1 MWHEEARSIDSTPPP
16 SGWNVSPSQVIAL
29 QRSVKLLQHSL
40 ELIYT
45 PGLRE
50 ALKESDDLAKEHK
63 KGPKRGLEFLIQI
76 PAHDALRHLRFPL
89 ERKGYTE
96 IFLNLLKLKMVF
108 QHVKIKIHS
117 TIYTVKK
124 VHFKPQIYDFKQ
136 YLLHDWQQML
146 CSEGHNP
153 CLANAGQDDTAS
165 LQAVGKTSK
174 EEHGWLIRFFSI
186 MLFQRMRGFF

>member
-1 MWHEEARSIDSTPPP
+1 MRSGTEGTYNGLNYASWGTKRHLDDSKVHSSPCLTPVCVAWRSKEYWLNPPP

-40 ELIYT
+40 ELIYI

-50 ALKESDDLAKEHK
+50 VLKESDDLAKEHK
-63 KGPKRGLEFLIQI
+63 KGPKRGLEFLTQI

-124 VHFKPQIYDFKQ
+124 SPF
-136 YLLHDWQQML
+136 
-146 CSEGHNP
+146 
-153 CLANAGQDDTAS
+153 
-165 LQAVGKTSK
+165 
-174 EEHGWLIRFFSI
+174 
-186 MLFQRMRGFF
+186 

>member
-1 MWHEEARSIDSTPPP
+1 
-16 SGWNVSPSQVIAL
+16 
-29 QRSVKLLQHSL
+29 
-40 ELIYT
+40 
-45 PGLRE
+45 
-50 ALKESDDLAKEHK
+50 
-63 KGPKRGLEFLIQI
+63 
-76 PAHDALRHLRFPL
+76 
-89 ERKGYTE
+89 
-96 IFLNLLKLKMVF
+96 MVF

-186 MLFQRMRGFF
+186 MLFQRMRGFFKIIWSVVNNSYYMTGNRCFAVKDINLVWPTRGKTKPHPYKLLKKIKRRIRRLLELLFLVKVGKICIRADVANQACAYPGFCSMKRLPPVYPPA

>member
-1 MWHEEARSIDSTPPP
+1 MWHEEARSIDSSPPP

-108 QHVKIKIHS
+108 QHVKIKIHF

-124 VHFKPQIYDFKQ
+124 SPF
-136 YLLHDWQQML
+136 
-146 CSEGHNP
+146 
-153 CLANAGQDDTAS
+153 
-165 LQAVGKTSK
+165 
-174 EEHGWLIRFFSI
+174 
-186 MLFQRMRGFF
+186 